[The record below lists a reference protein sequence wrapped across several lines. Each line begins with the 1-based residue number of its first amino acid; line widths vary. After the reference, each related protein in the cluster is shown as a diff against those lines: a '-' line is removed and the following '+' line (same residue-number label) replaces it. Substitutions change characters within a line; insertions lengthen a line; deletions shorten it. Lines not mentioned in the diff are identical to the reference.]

1 MIDPLEEPTASVES
15 VCGGV
20 QIVVSWLWSRTT
32 VPGGLDALGA
42 GVAAT
47 AVAVVA
53 MLLAADVAVPAAGGF
68 ADEEQPAASSATS
81 RKDAHVPIRVA
92 DDGVAPV
99 VMEAGSL
106 RSVGLGAMAAG

>member
-1 MIDPLEEPTASVES
+1 MIDPLEEPVASVES

-20 QIVVSWLWSRTT
+20 QMVVSWLWSRTT

-42 GVAAT
+42 GVAAA

-53 MLLAADVAVPAAGGF
+53 MLLAADVAVSAAGGF
-68 ADEEQPAASSATS
+68 ADDEQPAASSAAS
-81 RKDAHVPIRVA
+81 NKEAHAAIRVA

-99 VMEAGSL
+99 VKEPGSL
-106 RSVGLGAMAAG
+106 RSVGLGDMAAG